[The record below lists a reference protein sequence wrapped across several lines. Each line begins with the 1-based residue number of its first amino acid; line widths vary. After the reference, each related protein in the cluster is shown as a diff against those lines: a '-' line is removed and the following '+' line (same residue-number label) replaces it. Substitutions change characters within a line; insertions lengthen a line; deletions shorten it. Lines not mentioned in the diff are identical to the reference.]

1 MVSVQFDIDSAGY
14 IDGWTDAE
22 FADQTKLTD
31 VDQSELDTCVLG
43 ATKLVDGHLV
53 LDEAKQAEIDTPVPD
68 AQDLINAQMMKTT
81 AQLTLTN
88 AALMKQVATLEAKT
102 NG

>member
-1 MVSVQFDIDSAGY
+1 MKAQIYTDADGY
-14 IDGWTDAE
+14 IIGWTDE
-22 FADQTKLTD
+22 PYADPTKLTE
-31 VDQSELDTCVLG
+31 VDTSAIAIG
-43 ATKLVDGHLV
+43 ATKLVDGKPV
-53 LDEAKQAEIDTPVPD
+53 VDAAKQAEIDTPVPD
-68 AQDLINAQMMKTT
+68 AHDLINAQMMKTT